1 MTITRIAAV
10 IAALAVGLSGSAATA
25 STKPHHHR
33 PLSVKAYAYKLA
45 KQHGWANQWWAIN
58 EIVSAESGWNPCA
71 VNPGRRLCYYT
82 GSSSC
87 GIPQAQ
93 PCPWRNLWRTRYAQ
107 VRWFFHYIEHHIDSD
122 TGRPYGT
129 PVGALAFRR
138 VHNWY

>member
-1 MTITRIAAV
+1 MRRVLVVLLTALVLACGNVAAN
-10 IAALAVGLSGSAATA
+10 AAP
-25 STKPHHHR
+25 KIHHSH
-33 PLSVKAYAYKLA
+33 PLTVKAYAYKLA
-45 KQHGWANQWWAIN
+45 KQHGWASQWWAIN
-58 EIVSAESGWNPCA
+58 DIITPESGWDPCA

-93 PCPWRNLWRTRYAQ
+93 PCPWRNLWASRYAQ
-107 VRWFFHYIEHHIDSD
+107 VRWFFRYIEHHIDAD

-138 VHNWY
+138 AHNWY